1 MKNKTKYL
9 VAILLMLVSFLL
21 IGATNVNATTTAEV
35 NNYSDLTDKMSD
47 NVTDVVKLTS
57 DITLREDSKTTF
69 SLEMSK
75 TLDFNGFTLTVPEH
89 YKLYLIYYNTLD
101 LKFINSNSSKR
112 AKLNLLTDTGYT
124 PIYNEIK
131 KAEYTVNFEM
141 DGIDVEYIKDFDSFW
156 QTAGDYRFNNVVFR
170 NLKVTGFYEMVDTRA
185 YKSVKFS
192 NVTKESKNTTSKT
205 YLIQSSTLTV
215 DEVLDADS
223 IIEYHDREG
232 TKIANRTA
240 TLDTINAYWGPITV
254 KKKEV
259 QTLTATTEAELI
271 NAVNQIN
278 NSKDTIIK
286 LGADIKLTK
295 FLGFNVLGNVTLDLA
310 GNTLDVSEHNLTFYY
325 GYKDENNYNF
335 RSNLTIKDS
344 GNGNSGKIVGVGFN
358 GRVRLSTLDMTEEL
372 KNLPKTYGF
381 TIDGGTYAVTGT
393 NSWDEYIFD
402 VLSDSEPMEQNITIN
417 VNVKKG
423 VFEVGKVDGEIFYF
437 PSSDETNMK
446 ANFNFETLM
455 VKGLGVK
462 LGSNILAEKRINEV
476 IPNDTK
482 LYYTT
487 DTNQVIE
494 LEDKA
499 TLVRNVRTSTNAI
512 YPQYIKLA
520 KETGLSV
527 NNVTLPNVTFGY
539 TVVPEATINITNIG
553 AAELKI
559 TNVTVS
565 DTDKFEINISSQPTI
580 GIGATNTDFKIK
592 AKTGLSAGTYTPT
605 ITVTDEN
612 GKTYTATV
620 TLKVE
625 QKQLTG
631 LGISGLDSTWVYGTT
646 KTPTATGV
654 DDLGADG
661 YEIIYSKKD
670 SSGNYANI
678 GNKLPI
684 LVGEY
689 KATLSV
695 KNPNYTASEASVDF
709 KITPITTPVEVKSYD
724 DTFTYNGSEHT
735 KNAYDVLWANNASPV
750 TDNKLP
756 NGDKVTAVITGKVRD
771 VKDTALENNTI
782 EKITIVNAEGVD
794 VTDCYSGIVKAA
806 GKLTVNP
813 ITTPIVV
820 KADSDTKVYNGT
832 ELTKNTYTNT
842 DHVLLPGDMLEVAIT
857 GSQKFVGSSNN
868 TVSNV
873 KVMRNGEDITSN
885 YTMGTHVNGVLEVTS
900 AEQPLAIADQY
911 VRVNGSILLSYL
923 EQSVTGNEGNIDF
936 NIKSGTALTYDSV
949 NEEFVA
955 GATEGDV
962 VLTVTAAKMD
972 LGGDGTPEWKETTKD
987 FTIHVVNKTD
997 VNISGLSNNE
1007 TFTYDGNPKMPT
1019 GTISVNA
1026 GTVNVS
1032 DLEVKYQGTGTTS
1045 YNSATAPTNVGTYTV
1060 TYKVADSNSDY
1071 TGTFSVAFTIKKAQ
1085 LEKVTLVED
1094 TFEYTGDEIV
1104 PQDSN
1109 FDLNKM
1115 NFSGDIKATNVGN
1128 YSITVSLKD
1137 KDNYEWKDGS
1147 NGDLTINWSITQA
1160 TPNYTVPTGLTSVKG
1175 KVLADVALP
1184 TEFTWNTPAT
1194 VLTVGKTKYKAT
1206 FTPVDTTNYKT
1217 ITDIDIEVDVKN
1229 TFNVITSV
1237 PGGNGT
1243 ITPSKI
1249 DVIEGSKVKITFTP
1263 NTGYMIDKVLVNGI
1277 EKTVTGNE
1285 IEITVD
1291 EEKTVEVSYKKI
1303 PFTITVEEVTGATV
1317 NPDGTV
1323 TVGYGDNKDFTITAN
1338 TGYKLVKVLVND
1350 VEKALDGNTLKL
1362 KNITSNMKIKVVV
1375 EKIEYKVIEGAEQT
1389 YTIKEDTEARFRID
1403 ADYSLFNNKVYV
1415 DNVLVDSSNYTSKSG
1430 STIIV
1435 LNKDYVDT
1443 LAVGEHTLKVA
1454 FADGGEAE
1462 TTFTIEKKAENNN
1475 NNENNTPSKPEDKEE
1490 MKDNGSNPK
1499 TGDNIM
1505 LYVAIASMSIIGLV
1519 ATTIVAK
1526 KKKMN

>member
-21 IGATNVNATTTAEV
+21 IGATNVNAETTTVDVEDRGALI
-35 NNYSDLTDKMSD
+35 DAMDDKTTDIVRLNKNIELSSEY
-47 NVTDVVKLTS
+47 N
-57 DITLREDSKTTF
+57 TTF
-69 SLEMSK
+69 SIEKSK
-75 TLDFNGFTLTVPEH
+75 TLDLNGHTITVPDGKE
-89 YKLYLIYYNTLD
+89 INFWYYADADIKIMNS
-101 LKFINSNSSKR
+101 SNSSSAKIIGNHTGSSTYFLLR
-112 AKLNLLTDTGYT
+112 GAIIRDAEKVNFEIDGVDFEVKNSNFTTIVFMKNGQKYENLIIKNSNVNGNQYLFWSGAAKKVYLESITLNRAEGDDRNLYRQLSNTSSLTVNDVIDANAVIEYYPSRGVKATADRTAKLN
-124 PIYNEIK
+124 
-131 KAEYTVNFEM
+131 
-141 DGIDVEYIKDFDSFW
+141 
-156 QTAGDYRFNNVVFR
+156 
-170 NLKVTGFYEMVDTRA
+170 
-185 YKSVKFS
+185 
-192 NVTKESKNTTSKT
+192 TSD
-205 YLIQSSTLTV
+205 L
-215 DEVLDADS
+215 
-223 IIEYHDREG
+223 
-232 TKIANRTA
+232 
-240 TLDTINAYWGPITV
+240 NAYWGPITV
-254 KKKEV
+254 KF
-259 QTLTATTEAELI
+259 A
-271 NAVNQIN
+271 N
-278 NSKDTIIK
+278 
-286 LGADIKLTK
+286 
-295 FLGFNVLGNVTLDLA
+295 GFNVSNA
-310 GNTLDVSEHNLTFYY
+310 SLTGKY
-325 GYKDENNYNF
+325 GE
-335 RSNLTIKDS
+335 TP
-344 GNGNSGKIVGVGFN
+344 
-358 GRVRLSTLDMTEEL
+358 E
-372 KNLPKTYGF
+372 
-381 TIDGGTYAVTGT
+381 A
-393 NSWDEYIFD
+393 
-402 VLSDSEPMEQNITIN
+402 NITI
-417 VNVKKG
+417 K
-423 VFEVGKVDGEIFYF
+423 
-437 PSSDETNMK
+437 
-446 ANFNFETLM
+446 
-455 VKGLGVK
+455 
-462 LGSNILAEKRINEV
+462 
-476 IPNDTK
+476 
-482 LYYTT
+482 
-487 DTNQVIE
+487 
-494 LEDKA
+494 
-499 TLVRNVRTSTNAI
+499 
-512 YPQYIKLA
+512 
-520 KETGLSV
+520 
-527 NNVTLPNVTFGY
+527 
-539 TVVPEATINITNIG
+539 NIG
-553 AAELKI
+553 ENDLQIK
-559 TNVTVS
+559 NVTVS
-565 DTDKFEINISSQPTI
+565 DTEKFAIMGGTQPTVSAS
-580 GIGATNTDFKIK
+580 ATNTDFKVK
-592 AKTGLSAGTYTPT
+592 AKAGIDVGTYTAT
-605 ITVTDEN
+605 ITVTDMS

-620 TLKVE
+620 TLNVE
-625 QKQLTG
+625 KKNLTV
-631 LGISGLDSTWVYGTT
+631 GISGLDSTWVYGTT
-646 KTPTATGV
+646 KTPPTATGV
-654 DDLGADG
+654 DGLGTGD
-661 YEIIYSKKD
+661 YKITYSKLNNGSYED
-670 SSGNYANI
+670 I
-678 GNKLPI
+678 GTTLPK
-684 LVGEY
+684 LVGKY
-689 KATLSV
+689 KATLSIT
-695 KNPNYTASEASVDF
+695 NPNYTASEASVDF
-709 KITPITTPVEVKSYD
+709 EITPITTEVKVKSYD
-724 DTFTYNGSEHT
+724 DTFTYDGSEHT
-735 KNAYDVLWANNASPV
+735 KNAYDVLWANNASPR
-750 TDNKLP
+750 TDKKLP
-756 NGDKVTAVITGKVRD
+756 NGDLVTAEITGKVRD

-794 VTDCYSGIVKAA
+794 VTNCYSNKVTAA

-820 KADSDTKVYNGT
+820 TAASDNKVFDDT
-832 ELTKNTYTNT
+832 ELTKNNYTYT
-842 DHVLLPGDMLEVAIT
+842 DGVLLPGDMLEATIT

-911 VRVNGSILLSYL
+911 VRVNGSITKGYL

-972 LGGDGTPEWKETTKD
+972 LGGDNTPEWKETSKD

-1071 TGTFSVAFTIKKAQ
+1071 TGTFSVAFTIKKAT
-1085 LEKVTLVED
+1085 LEKVTLVKD
-1094 TFEYTGDEIV
+1094 TYEYTGDEIV
-1104 PQDSN
+1104 SQDSN

-1137 KDNYEWKDGS
+1137 KDNYEWKDGTTT
-1147 NGDLTINWSITQA
+1147 DLVLNWSITQA

-1175 KVLADVALP
+1175 KILADVVLP
-1184 TEFTWNTPAT
+1184 TGFTWNAPAT

-1206 FTPVDTTNYKT
+1206 YTPVDTTNYKT

-1229 TFNVITSV
+1229 TFDVITSV

-1277 EKTVTGNE
+1277 EKTATGNE

-1430 STIIV
+1430 STIIT
-1435 LNKDYVDT
+1435 LKKEFVDT
-1443 LAVGEHTLKVA
+1443 LSVGEHTLKVV
-1454 FADGGEAE
+1454 FNDGGEAE
-1462 TTFTIEKKAENNN
+1462 TTFTIAKKAENNN